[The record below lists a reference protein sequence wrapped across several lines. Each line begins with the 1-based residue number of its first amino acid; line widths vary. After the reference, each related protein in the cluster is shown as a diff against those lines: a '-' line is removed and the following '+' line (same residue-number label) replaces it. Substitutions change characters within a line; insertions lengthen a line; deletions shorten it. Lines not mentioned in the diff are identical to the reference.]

1 MAILTAHL
9 PIPNAPCM
17 VHYGVHVGNFSI
29 HGASGHQ
36 WGYWNGE
43 CTVSPHKFKA
53 FHGRCD
59 SPSFSNGSLLPGLG
73 IAARGSSPA
82 QNRSSRLGWW
92 WVLLKGDFCWTERG
106 LKHQK
111 SGENGGII
119 WCNEILMGK
128 MFEAFV
134 TIELMSVIDLFWSI
148 YFRVK
153 SCRGKC
159 LSSENLIH
167 MR

>member
-1 MAILTAHL
+1 
-9 PIPNAPCM
+9 M

-43 CTVSPHKFKA
+43 CIP
-53 FHGRCD
+53 
-59 SPSFSNGSLLPGLG
+59 PSVQGVPWTLRQPK
-73 IAARGSSPA
+73 
-82 QNRSSRLGWW
+82 
-92 WVLLKGDFCWTERG
+92 LLKWLIASRAWESCEGVQSCPKSQLPAGMVMGSIERGFLLDNERG

-119 WCNEILMGK
+119 WCNGILMGN

-153 SCRGKC
+153 SCKGKC